1 VRAALASVIFVAITS
16 GAEAPAS
23 SRQQAADVTVRM
35 NEFNRALGVECT
47 FCHVQ
52 DQWRA
57 EDKPQFAT
65 ARGMLRMV
73 EGIGGGLLKNR
84 GGLTCWTCHRGQQK
98 PSRFPSAELNAELA
112 KWPSSLSD
120 AKDSLKLTMTVYARS
135 LGVTCEF
142 CHVPGDWTNKTKT
155 PMQTVPTMLK
165 IFDELPT
172 YSPAAANRSQ
182 CWMCHKGARSPERY
196 PKG

>member
-1 VRAALASVIFVAITS
+1 MLLIAIARVA
-16 GAEAPAS
+16 GAPVSA
-23 SRQQAADVTVRM
+23 QQLTTDTTARM
-35 NEFNRALGVECT
+35 NEFNRALGVDCT

-57 EDKPQFAT
+57 DDKPQLAT
-65 ARGMLRMV
+65 ARGMVAMV
-73 EGIGGGLLKNR
+73 EGIGGGLLKDR

-142 CHVPGDWTNKTKT
+142 CHTPGDWASRAKA

-165 IFDELPT
+165 IFDELPK
-172 YSPAAANRSQ
+172 YSPAAAN
-182 CWMCHKGARSPERY
+182 
-196 PKG
+196 